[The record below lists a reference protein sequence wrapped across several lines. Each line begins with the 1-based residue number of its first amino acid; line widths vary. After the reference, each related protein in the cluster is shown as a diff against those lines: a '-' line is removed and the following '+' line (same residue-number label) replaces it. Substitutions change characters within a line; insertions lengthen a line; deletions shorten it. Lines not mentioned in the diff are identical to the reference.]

1 MDKNPRCL
9 FESDFKT
16 FLEKD
21 KESIFGKYS
30 VRFNKAIRL
39 GNSCCIG

>member
-21 KESIFGKYS
+21 KESIFGKLYDTS
-30 VRFNKAIRL
+30 GI
-39 GNSCCIG
+39 